1 MRAYEGTV
9 MAVVHDRFF
18 IERFATA
25 LWVVERGGVRRY
37 IDLAEWRRARSGRG
51 LTPGAADLR

>member
-9 MAVVHDRFF
+9 VAVVHDRFF

-25 LWVVERGGVRRY
+25 LWVVEKGDVRRY
-37 IDLAEWRRARSGRG
+37 IDLDEWRRLRG
-51 LTPGAADLR
+51 